1 MDREGTSMTAR
12 IAVLASGTG
21 TNLQS
26 LIDHFAEVAPDA
38 GTMVWVGSNRADAF
52 ALSRARAAGIE
63 TGVIVDPADGASLRR
78 QLSAARVDLI
88 VLAGYLKLVPADVV
102 TQFEGRLLNIH
113 PSLLPAFG
121 GPNMYGQRV
130 HAAVIAHGARVSG
143 ATVHFVDE
151 VFDRGAIVAQW
162 PVRVFADDTPSSLA
176 ARVLRA
182 EHRLLPLTVEAVAS
196 GRVTLGPDG
205 RVHGDVPLPPL
216 PE

>member
-1 MDREGTSMTAR
+1 MTAR

-21 TNLQS
+21 SNLQS
-26 LIDHFAEVAPDA
+26 LIDHFAASPDA
-38 GTMVWVGSNRADAF
+38 GTVVWVGSNRAEAF
-52 ALSRARAAGIE
+52 ALTRAHAAGIE
-63 TGVIVDPADGASLRR
+63 TGVIVDPTDGASLRA
-78 QLSAARVDLI
+78 QLSAARIDLI

-102 TQFEGRLLNIH
+102 TLFEGRCLNIH

-121 GPNMYGQRV
+121 GPSMYGQRV
-130 HAAVIAHGARVSG
+130 HEAVIAHGARVSG

-162 PVRVFADDTPSSLA
+162 PVRVLADDTPALLA

-182 EHRLLPLTVEAVAS
+182 EHRLLPLAVEAVAR
-196 GRVTLGPDG
+196 GRVTLSPDG
-205 RVHGDVPLPPL
+205 RVRGDVPLPPL